1 MSKRER
7 EESSLTS
14 DEIVQIINDIVA
26 STIPPANKKSVFRKK
41 YPEFIDR
48 YPVLFDMATQPN
60 FDMSRLQM
68 MLRLRDS
75 VVENNISQFDAS
87 AKVGKEL
94 YDAYVKDILP
104 DEKKK

>member
-1 MSKRER
+1 
-7 EESSLTS
+7 
-14 DEIVQIINDIVA
+14 
-26 STIPPANKKSVFRKK
+26 
-41 YPEFIDR
+41 
-48 YPVLFDMATQPN
+48 
-60 FDMSRLQM
+60 M

-87 AKVGKEL
+87 AKVGKVL

>member
-87 AKVGKEL
+87 AKVGKVL

>member
-7 EESSLTS
+7 EESPLTS

-26 STIPPANKKSVFRKK
+26 SNASTANKKSIFRKK

-60 FDMSRLQM
+60 FDMGRLQM

-75 VVENNISQFDAS
+75 VTTNNITQFDAS

-94 YDAYVKDILP
+94 YDAYVKDNIP
-104 DEKKK
+104 NENKK